1 MKVWVIVL
9 KILAA
14 LAVVAGIAYVVITYG
29 DKIVDWTKQLVGK
42 IKNRCNCACDFDF
55 QAEDPDS
62 VQADENDFLG

>member
-29 DKIVDWTKQLVGK
+29 DKIVSWTKQMVGK
-42 IKNRCNCACDFDF
+42 IKNHCHCECEFDF
-55 QAEDPDS
+55 QREEPDT
-62 VQADENDFLG
+62 VHADENDFQG